1 MRPGFLEPLEDRLV
15 PAILAE
21 YPDSDVDTDTSNYV
35 LNLSA
40 SGSSSL
46 YISTDSTGNIQWSDN
61 GTAWKN
67 KSSEGLVRKAG
78 EGRDLLVQ
86 MFYFDT
92 IYIGKFVGSG
102 KNIAFQTSPV
112 SATP

>member
-1 MRPGFLEPLEDRLV
+1 MQRTLSHLAGFFRRACLLDKISQLRMGRFFRAKANPRFMRPGFLEPLEDRLV

-46 YISTDSTGNIQWSDN
+46 YISTDSTG
-61 GTAWKN
+61 
-67 KSSEGLVRKAG
+67 E
-78 EGRDLLVQ
+78 
-86 MFYFDT
+86 
-92 IYIGKFVGSG
+92 
-102 KNIAFQTSPV
+102 
-112 SATP
+112 